1 MQTAWGILLGRLSG
15 RDDVVFGVTV
25 AGRPAEL
32 AGVEHMVGLFINT
45 LPLRLQ
51 LRPELPL
58 AALLRQTQ
66 DSQSRLMA
74 HQHLGLAEIQQ
85 AAGVGDLFDTLL
97 VFENYPV
104 DRAGLAAESNGLR
117 LGRVEGRDATHYP
130 LALIVQPGETLQLR
144 LDYRPDLFDA
154 ATVEVMGRRL
164 IRLLEAAVA
173 DAAQPLGHL
182 PILDTAERDTI
193 LRSWNNTT
201 QPVLPMTLPALFAAQ
216 AACTPDAVAVV
227 FEDRTLSY
235 AALDAHAN
243 RLAHRLRDW
252 GVGPDVLVGVCAERS
267 LELVVGLLAVLK
279 AGGAYVPLDPE
290 YPAGRL
296 SDMVSDAELRVV
308 LLQGA
313 ALGALPPQDGVTR
326 ILLELNDLSALASV
340 SAPSL
345 DDLHSDHLA
354 YMIYTSG
361 STGKPKGAANTHAG
375 LHNRLAWMQDA
386 YGLTGDDVV
395 LQKTPFS
402 FDVSVW
408 EFFWPLIVGA
418 RLVVA
423 GPGAHRDSA
432 RLVET
437 IRREGV
443 TTLHFVP
450 SMLQAFAEYIQ
461 AEGTE
466 PEHWSSLRR
475 VICSGEALPA
485 ELRDRVAK
493 YLPQVQLENLYGP
506 TEASIDVTR
515 WACGGGPNTQV
526 ARSGTRRCMCWTAAL
541 SRCRP
546 VWSASCTS
554 RAWVWRGA
562 T

>member
-1 MQTAWGILLGRLSG
+1 MDGWSAPILVRELLEVYAQHGSAASLPRVTPYRDYLTFIARQDRAAGLAAWRQALDGLEEGTRLAPRQAGREPLEPEHIVLSVDPTLSASLNRTAREQALTLNTVMQAAWGILLGRLSG

-45 LPLRLQ
+45 LPLRMQ

-104 DRAGLAAESNGLR
+104 DRAGLAAAGLGTGSGTTGNGLK
-117 LGRVEGRDATHYP
+117 LGQVQGRDATHYP

-144 LDYRPDLFDA
+144 LDYRPDLFERA
-154 ATVEVMGRRL
+154 SVEAIGRRL

-173 DAAQPLGHL
+173 DAGQPLGHL
-182 PILDTAERDTI
+182 PILEAAERDTI
-193 LRSWNNTT
+193 LRTWNDTAHALVSKQDASSGDT
-201 QPVLPMTLPALFAAQ
+201 APLTLPALFAAQ
-216 AACTPDAVAVV
+216 ALRTPDAVAVV
-227 FEDRTLSY
+227 FEDRTLIY

-243 RLAHRLRDW
+243 RLAHHLRDL

-296 SDMVSDAELRVV
+296 TDMVSDAELRVV

-313 ALGALPPQDGVTR
+313 AVEALPLQNGVTR
-326 ILLELNDLSALASV
+326 IRLELDASSSALPSV
-340 SAPSL
+340 SAPAL
-345 DDLHSDHLA
+345 DDLQADHLA

-386 YGLTGDDVV
+386 
-395 LQKTPFS
+395 
-402 FDVSVW
+402 
-408 EFFWPLIVGA
+408 
-418 RLVVA
+418 
-423 GPGAHRDSA
+423 
-432 RLVET
+432 
-437 IRREGV
+437 
-443 TTLHFVP
+443 
-450 SMLQAFAEYIQ
+450 
-461 AEGTE
+461 
-466 PEHWSSLRR
+466 
-475 VICSGEALPA
+475 
-485 ELRDRVAK
+485 
-493 YLPQVQLENLYGP
+493 
-506 TEASIDVTR
+506 
-515 WACGGGPNTQV
+515 
-526 ARSGTRRCMCWTAAL
+526 
-541 SRCRP
+541 
-546 VWSASCTS
+546 
-554 RAWVWRGA
+554 
-562 T
+562 